1 MCVFILFVLVIIN
14 SVSCGESNPNYL
26 PYSSTTRSQ
35 ASDPDSNM
43 NIEME
48 ISAKQMINETE
59 DNIKRVDIDKIFR
72 PKTERINKD
81 IVESENK

>member
-1 MCVFILFVLVIIN
+1 
-14 SVSCGESNPNYL
+14 
-26 PYSSTTRSQ
+26 
-35 ASDPDSNM
+35 
-43 NIEME
+43 ME

-72 PKTERINKD
+72 PKTERINRD